1 MKESPLH
8 FNIPL
13 ELELV
18 KNANNAIKA
27 IKAERDSTLVARID
41 QKLREK
47 ADEMQIGLDVLVLSS
62 FMKGHANQPLTA
74 IALELAEEIPIGA
87 IQMREQ
93 IDQYCQFKALEM
105 FAKEKLAYFESRLS
119 KLKVN

>member
-1 MKESPLH
+1 MMKKFSLN

-18 KNANNAIKA
+18 KNASNAIKA
-27 IKAERDSTLVARID
+27 IKAERDSTLVDRIQ
-41 QKLREK
+41 QKLNDK
-47 ADEMQIGLDVLVLSS
+47 VDEMQIGLDVLVLSS

-74 IALELAEEIPIGA
+74 IALELVEEIPIGV

-93 IDQYCQFKALEM
+93 IDQYCQFKALEI
-105 FAKEKLAYFESRLS
+105 FAKEKLAYLEMRLEQAKS
-119 KLKVN
+119 

>member
-1 MKESPLH
+1 MKEFHLH

-27 IKAERDSTLVARID
+27 IKAERDSTLVARIE
-41 QKLREK
+41 QKLNEK
-47 ADEMQIGLDVLVLSS
+47 ADELQIGLDVLVLSS

-74 IALELAEEIPIGA
+74 IALELVEEIPIGV

-93 IDQYCQFKALEM
+93 IDQYCQFKAIQM
-105 FAKEKLAYFESRLS
+105 FAKERLSYFESRIEWTKS
-119 KLKVN
+119 

>member
-1 MKESPLH
+1 MKKFSLN

-27 IKAERDSTLVARID
+27 IKAERDSTLVDRIQ
-41 QKLREK
+41 QKLNDK

-62 FMKGHANQPLTA
+62 FIKGHANQPLTA
-74 IALELAEEIPIGA
+74 IALELVEEIPIGV

-93 IDQYCQFKALEM
+93 IDQYCQFKAIEK
-105 FAKEKLAYFESRLS
+105 FAKERLSYFESRIECT
-119 KLKVN
+119 KD

>member
-1 MKESPLH
+1 MKEFHLH

-18 KNANNAIKA
+18 KNATDAIKA
-27 IKAERDSTLVARID
+27 IKAERDSTLVARIN
-41 QKLREK
+41 QKLQEK
-47 ADEMQIGLDVLVLSS
+47 ADELQIGLDVLVLSS
-62 FMKGHANQPLTA
+62 FMKGQSNQHLTA
-74 IALELAEEIPIGA
+74 IALELVEEIPMGV

-105 FAKEKLAYFESRLS
+105 FAKEKLAYFESRIEWT
-119 KLKVN
+119 KD

>member
-1 MKESPLH
+1 MKKFSLN

-27 IKAERDSTLVARID
+27 IKAERDSTLVSRID

-47 ADEMQIGLDVLVLSS
+47 ADELKVGLDVLVLSS
-62 FMKGHANQPLTA
+62 FMKGHSNQHLTA
-74 IALELAEEIPIGA
+74 IALELVKEIPIGV
-87 IQMREQ
+87 IPMREQ

-105 FAKEKLAYFESRLS
+105 FAKEKLAYFESRIEWT
-119 KLKVN
+119 KD

>member
-1 MKESPLH
+1 MKEFSLH

-18 KNANNAIKA
+18 KNTNNAIKA
-27 IKAERDSTLVARID
+27 IKTERDSTLVSRID

-47 ADEMQIGLDVLVLSS
+47 ADELKICLDVLVLSC
-62 FMKGHANQPLTA
+62 FMKGQENQALTA
-74 IALELAEEIPIGA
+74 IALKLVQEIPIGA

-93 IDQYCQFKALEM
+93 IDQYCQFKALEI
-105 FAKEKLAYFESRLS
+105 FAKEKLAYFESRLEQAKS
-119 KLKVN
+119 

>member
-1 MKESPLH
+1 MKKFSLN

-47 ADEMQIGLDVLVLSS
+47 ADELKIGLDVLVLSC
-62 FMKGHANQPLTA
+62 FMKGQENQALTA
-74 IALELAEEIPIGA
+74 IALELVKEIPIGV
-87 IQMREQ
+87 IPMREQ
-93 IDQYCQFKALEM
+93 IDQYCQFKAIEM
-105 FAKEKLAYFESRLS
+105 FAKERLAYFESRIEWT
-119 KLKVN
+119 KD

>member
-1 MKESPLH
+1 MKKFSLN

-27 IKAERDSTLVARID
+27 IKAERDSTLVVRIK
-41 QKLREK
+41 QKLDEK
-47 ADEMQIGLDVLVLSS
+47 ADEMQIGLEVLVLSS
-62 FMKGHANQPLTA
+62 FVKGHANQPLTA
-74 IALELAEEIPIGA
+74 IALELAEEIPIGV

-93 IDQYCQFKALEM
+93 IDQYCQFKAIEM
-105 FAKEKLAYFESRLS
+105 FAKERLSYFESRIEWT
-119 KLKVN
+119 KN

>member
-1 MKESPLH
+1 MKEFHLH

-27 IKAERDSTLVARID
+27 IKAERDSTLVARIE

-47 ADEMQIGLDVLVLSS
+47 ADELKVGLDVLVLSC
-62 FMKGHANQPLTA
+62 FTKGQENQALTA
-74 IALELAEEIPIGA
+74 IALDLVKEIPIGA
-87 IQMREQ
+87 IPMREQ

-105 FAKEKLAYFESRLS
+105 FAKEKLAYFESRIEWT
-119 KLKVN
+119 KD

>member
-1 MKESPLH
+1 MKEFHLH

-18 KNANNAIKA
+18 KNATDAIKA
-27 IKAERDSTLVARID
+27 IKAERDSTLVARIN
-41 QKLREK
+41 QKLQEK
-47 ADEMQIGLDVLVLSS
+47 ADELQIGLDVLVLSS
-62 FMKGHANQPLTA
+62 FMKGQSNQHLTA
-74 IALELAEEIPIGA
+74 IALELVEEIPIGI

-105 FAKEKLAYFESRLS
+105 FAKEKLAYFESRIEWT
-119 KLKVN
+119 KD

>member
-1 MKESPLH
+1 MKESSPL
-8 FNIPL
+8 FNLPL

-27 IKAERDSTLVARID
+27 IKDERDSTLVARID

-47 ADEMQIGLDVLVLSS
+47 ADELKIGLDVLVLSS
-62 FMKGHANQPLTA
+62 FMKGRANQHLTA
-74 IALELAEEIPIGA
+74 IALDLVEEIPIGV

-93 IDQYCQFKALEM
+93 IDQYCQFKALEK
-105 FAKEKLAYFESRLS
+105 FAKERLAYFESRIEWT
-119 KLKVN
+119 KD

>member
-1 MKESPLH
+1 MKEFHLH

-18 KNANNAIKA
+18 KNATDAIKA
-27 IKAERDSTLVARID
+27 IKAERDSTLVARIN
-41 QKLREK
+41 QKLQEK
-47 ADEMQIGLDVLVLSS
+47 ADELQIGLGVLVLSS
-62 FMKGHANQPLTA
+62 FMKGQSNQHLTA
-74 IALELAEEIPIGA
+74 IALELVEEIPIGV

-105 FAKEKLAYFESRLS
+105 FAKEKLAYFESRIEWT
-119 KLKVN
+119 KD

>member
-1 MKESPLH
+1 MKGFCLH

-27 IKAERDSTLVARID
+27 IKDERDSTLVARIK
-41 QKLREK
+41 QKLNEK
-47 ADEMQIGLDVLVLSS
+47 ADELQISLDVLILSS
-62 FMKGHANQPLTA
+62 FMKGHANQHLTA
-74 IALELAEEIPIGA
+74 IALELVEEIPIGV

-93 IDQYCQFKALEM
+93 IDQYCQFKALEK
-105 FAKEKLAYFESRLS
+105 FAKERLAYFESRIEWT
-119 KLKVN
+119 KD

>member
-1 MKESPLH
+1 MKEFHLH

-27 IKAERDSTLVARID
+27 IKDERDSTLIARIK
-41 QKLREK
+41 QKLDEK

-62 FMKGHANQPLTA
+62 FIKGQANQPLTA
-74 IALELAEEIPIGA
+74 IALELAEEIPIGV

-93 IDQYCQFKALEM
+93 IDQYCQFKAIEM
-105 FAKEKLAYFESRLS
+105 LARERLAYFESRIEYTKS
-119 KLKVN
+119 

>member
-1 MKESPLH
+1 MKEFHLH

-18 KNANNAIKA
+18 KNATDAIKA
-27 IKAERDSTLVARID
+27 IKAERDSTLVARIN
-41 QKLREK
+41 QKLQEK
-47 ADEMQIGLDVLVLSS
+47 ADELQIGLDVLVLSS
-62 FMKGHANQPLTA
+62 FMKGQSNQHLNA
-74 IALELAEEIPIGA
+74 IALELVEEIPIGV

-105 FAKEKLAYFESRLS
+105 FAKEKLAYFESRIEWT
-119 KLKVN
+119 KD

>member
-1 MKESPLH
+1 MKGFHLH
-8 FNIPL
+8 YNIPL

-27 IKAERDSTLVARID
+27 IKAERDSTLVSRIE
-41 QKLREK
+41 QKLNDK

-74 IALELAEEIPIGA
+74 IALELVEEIPIDA

-93 IDQYCQFKALEM
+93 IDQYCQFKAIEM
-105 FAKEKLAYFESRLS
+105 FAKERLAYFESRIEWT
-119 KLKVN
+119 KN

>member
-1 MKESPLH
+1 MKEFHLH
-8 FNIPL
+8 YNIPL

-27 IKAERDSTLVARID
+27 IKDERDSTLIARIK
-41 QKLREK
+41 QKLDEK

-62 FMKGHANQPLTA
+62 FMKGQTNQPLTA
-74 IALELAEEIPIGA
+74 IALELAEEIPIGV

-93 IDQYCQFKALEM
+93 IDQYCQFKAIEM
-105 FAKEKLAYFESRLS
+105 FAKEKLSYFEIRIEWT
-119 KLKVN
+119 KD

>member
-1 MKESPLH
+1 MKEFSLH

-27 IKAERDSTLVARID
+27 IKAERDSTLVASIE
-41 QKLREK
+41 QTLNEK
-47 ADEMQIGLDVLVLSS
+47 ADELQIGLDVLVLSC
-62 FMKGHANQPLTA
+62 FTKGQENQALTD
-74 IALELAEEIPIGA
+74 IALDLVKEIPIGA

-105 FAKEKLAYFESRLS
+105 FAREKLAYFESRIEYTKS
-119 KLKVN
+119 

>member
-1 MKESPLH
+1 MKEFHLH

-18 KNANNAIKA
+18 KNATDAIKA
-27 IKAERDSTLVARID
+27 IKAERDSTLVARIN
-41 QKLREK
+41 QKLQEK
-47 ADEMQIGLDVLVLSS
+47 ADELQIGLDVLVLSS
-62 FMKGHANQPLTA
+62 FMKGQSNQHLTA
-74 IALELAEEIPIGA
+74 IALELVEEIPIGV

-105 FAKEKLAYFESRLS
+105 FAKEKLAYFEIRIEWT
-119 KLKVN
+119 KD

>member
-1 MKESPLH
+1 MKGFHLH
-8 FNIPL
+8 YNIPL

-27 IKAERDSTLVARID
+27 IKDERDSTLVARIK
-41 QKLREK
+41 QKLDEK

-62 FMKGHANQPLTA
+62 FMKGQTNQPLTA
-74 IALELAEEIPIGA
+74 IALELAEEIPIGV

-93 IDQYCQFKALEM
+93 IDQYCQFKAIEM
-105 FAKEKLAYFESRLS
+105 FAKEKLSYFESRIEWT
-119 KLKVN
+119 KD

>member
-1 MKESPLH
+1 MKEFHLH

-18 KNANNAIKA
+18 KNATDAIKA
-27 IKAERDSTLVARID
+27 IKAERDSTLVARIN
-41 QKLREK
+41 QKLQEK
-47 ADEMQIGLDVLVLSS
+47 ADELQIGLDVLVLSS
-62 FMKGHANQPLTA
+62 FMKGQSNQHLTA
-74 IALELAEEIPIGA
+74 IALELVEEIPIGV

-105 FAKEKLAYFESRLS
+105 FAKEKLAYFESRIEWT
-119 KLKVN
+119 KD

>member
-1 MKESPLH
+1 MKGFSLH

-27 IKAERDSTLVARID
+27 IKDERDSTLVARIK
-41 QKLREK
+41 QKLNEK
-47 ADEMQIGLDVLVLSS
+47 ADELQISLDVLILSS
-62 FMKGHANQPLTA
+62 FIKGQANQHLTA
-74 IALELAEEIPIGA
+74 IALELVEEIPIGV

-93 IDQYCQFKALEM
+93 IDQYCQFKALKK
-105 FAKEKLAYFESRLS
+105 FAKERLAYFESRIEWT
-119 KLKVN
+119 KD

>member
-1 MKESPLH
+1 MKEFSLH

-27 IKAERDSTLVARID
+27 IKAERDSTLVARIE
-41 QKLREK
+41 QTLNEK
-47 ADEMQIGLDVLVLSS
+47 ADELQIGLDVLVLSC
-62 FMKGHANQPLTA
+62 FTKGQENQALTD
-74 IALELAEEIPIGA
+74 IALDLVKEIPIGA

-105 FAKEKLAYFESRLS
+105 FAREKLAYFESRIEYTKS
-119 KLKVN
+119 